1 MSDNATESLLLCLLL
16 EEEDDDDFLL
26 LYARKKRNAPDLL
39 FKSRT
44 KEGSYSI
51 LIKNHLIGAEEKF
64 RKYCRI
70 NKNQFDF
77 VLSLIV
83 EEIQP
88 KNRHAI
94 TAEEKLYLTLRYVK
108 IFKAVFIRHKALI
121 PLSGQIRGPW

>member
-1 MSDNATESLLLCLLL
+1 ML
-16 EEEDDDDFLL
+16 EEEDDDDLLL
-26 LYARKKRNAPDLL
+26 LYNIRKKRNAPHLL

-51 LIKNHLIGAEEKF
+51 LIKNHIIGAEEKF
-64 RKYCRI
+64 RKYCRL

-88 KNRHAI
+88 KNQHAI
-94 TAEEKLYLTLRYVK
+94 TAEEKLYLTLR
-108 IFKAVFIRHKALI
+108 
-121 PLSGQIRGPW
+121 